1 MSTPND
7 MLSSTTLGEY
17 RYDELPLGDVIR
29 YMVLKAGSNDDPLEC
44 TLHTAPMSEVDF
56 EAVSYV
62 WGSDIRDKQIACD
75 GHTFALTT
83 NLFRVLHRV
92 RQPHASRT
100 IWADLICINQENLE
114 EKSYQVAIMGKIYSC
129 ARQVLIHMG
138 GNDNGHSPHVCSLIA
153 TICNTIDRT
162 LSLTPND
169 WNAFPYPKEDDA
181 ILIDSRWDSVSL
193 LLDETWFTRG
203 WVVREAGSAKD
214 CQVYWGKSEFSWNSL
229 MRTLNWLY
237 KRAIKTLYDKGF
249 DSKIPLAHVE
259 LFEDRYPE
267 YAKLFSDEI
276 TWVNSSLLGYLSLTR
291 QLNLKD
297 PRDRIYA
304 FLELVHDEQRQV
316 KFRHFRPN
324 YKDHF
329 LQVYQQFAVEYIQTT
344 SYIGLLSNVE
354 HNKESL
360 GSSISSWVPRWDISL
375 TRTGYAFAP
384 PDSAYPALTA
394 RDGSVTDPIVT
405 DETALKVKGVILD
418 EVLYASEALDFATT
432 TTDTIR
438 AIWRSVES
446 LVQECPYPKVGR
458 LTLFMGIL
466 TAGTREG
473 DIMDWLQSDAGYY
486 QLLHN
491 SSENPNELDSP
502 NTSQV
507 EPGSIDMFHNTVKGY
522 THNRKII
529 LTKRGYMGLAPYM
542 TQKGD
547 ECGIIFG
554 CNTPCILRTSGQESR
569 YKYLGATYMIGQD
582 HWTTAQ
588 GRVVFSD
595 ILGSERSKDWTEW
608 DVEERDIY
616 LC

>member
-1 MSTPND
+1 MSS
-7 MLSSTTLGEY
+7 LKALGDY
-17 RYDELPLGDVIR
+17 RYDELPVGDVIR
-29 YMVLKAGSNDDPLEC
+29 YMTLKAGSNDDPLEC
-44 TLHTAPMSEVDF
+44 TLHTAPMCEVDF

-62 WGSDIRDKQIACD
+62 WGSDVRDKQILCD
-75 GHTFALTT
+75 GHIFALTT

-129 ARQVLIHMG
+129 ARRVLIHMG
-138 GNDNGHSPHVCSLIA
+138 GDDKGQSRHVGSLVA
-153 TICNTIDRT
+153 TICSTIDSI
-162 LSLTPND
+162 LPLVSDD
-169 WNAFPYPKEDDA
+169 WNAFPYPKEEDA
-181 ILIDSRWDSVSL
+181 ILTDPRWDSVSL

-203 WVVREAGSAKD
+203 WVVREAGSAQD
-214 CQVYWGKSEFSWNSL
+214 CQVYWGMSEFSWESL

-259 LFEDRYPE
+259 LFEDRHPH

-304 FLELVHDEQRQV
+304 FLELVPDERRQV
-316 KFRHFRPN
+316 HFRHFRPN

-329 LQVYQQFAVEYIQTT
+329 LHVYQQFAVEYIRATN
-344 SYIGLLSNVE
+344 YIGLLSLAE
-354 HNKESL
+354 HNDESL
-360 GSSISSWVPRWDISL
+360 ESTIPSWVPRWDISL

-384 PDSAYPALTA
+384 PESSYPALTA
-394 RDGSVTDPIVT
+394 RDGSVTDPTVT

-418 EVLYASEALDFATT
+418 EVLYASESLNFETT
-432 TTDTIR
+432 TIDTIC
-438 AIWRSVES
+438 AIWKTVDG
-446 LVQECPYPKVGR
+446 LLPQCPYPRVGR

-473 DIMDWLQSDAGYY
+473 DIIDWLQSEATYYNTLYCSIGNPHDLDHPSSTLTEAG
-486 QLLHN
+486 
-491 SSENPNELDSP
+491 SMEL
-502 NTSQV
+502 
-507 EPGSIDMFHNTVKGY
+507 FHNTVKGY

-529 LTKRGYMGLAPYM
+529 VTKHGYMGLAPGT
-542 TQKGD
+542 TQKED
-547 ECGIIFG
+547 ICSIVFG
-554 CNTPCILRTSGQESR
+554 CNTPCILRALGHESK
-569 YKYLGATYMIGQD
+569 YKYLGPTYMIGQD
-582 HWTTAQ
+582 HWINLQ

-595 ILGSERSKDWTEW
+595 ILGTEQSKDWTEW
-608 DVEERDIY
+608 DIEEQDIL